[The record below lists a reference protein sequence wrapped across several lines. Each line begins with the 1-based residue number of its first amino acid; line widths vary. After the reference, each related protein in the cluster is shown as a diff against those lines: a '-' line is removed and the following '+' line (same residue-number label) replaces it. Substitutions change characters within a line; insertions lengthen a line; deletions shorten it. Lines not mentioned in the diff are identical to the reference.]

1 MREVRIYTKPASP
14 ECVLAKALLD
24 ARGFMYREIDAE
36 KDGGLR
42 CWLAY
47 ATGDF
52 SLPQVFIGGEPIGGF
67 QELTTLDESGE
78 LTRRVLG

>member
-1 MREVRIYTKPASP
+1 MREVRIYTKPA
-14 ECVLAKALLD
+14 CKNCLLAKSLLD
-24 ARGFMYREIDAE
+24 ERGFLYREIDAD

-52 SLPQVFIGGEPIGGF
+52 ALPQVFIGGEPIGGYR
-67 QELTTLDESGE
+67 ELTTLDESGE
-78 LTRRVLG
+78 LTRKVLG